1 MGAYEKAK
9 AERDKLA
16 EELAHVYPPIAEQIA
31 ELVARIEAN
40 DKQIEH
46 INARALPS
54 GAERLQV
61 AELVA
66 RGVPGFSFAPA
77 RYVEVPRITKDL
89 RLPAFEYTGRS
100 QVYAWPPSR

>member
-1 MGAYEKAK
+1 M
-9 AERDKLA
+9 
-16 EELAHVYPPIAEQIA
+16 
-31 ELVARIEAN
+31 
-40 DKQIEH
+40 
-46 INARALPS
+46 
-54 GAERLQV
+54 

-89 RLPAFEYTGRS
+89 RLPTFEYTGRS